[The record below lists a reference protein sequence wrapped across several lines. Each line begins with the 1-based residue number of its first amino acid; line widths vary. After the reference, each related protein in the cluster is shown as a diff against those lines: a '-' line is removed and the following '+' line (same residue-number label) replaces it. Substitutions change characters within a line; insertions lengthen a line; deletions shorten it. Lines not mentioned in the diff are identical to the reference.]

1 MKKAIAA
8 YTPNVAWM
16 LFQTIDGFDMDGA
29 GTSSSTPQIAAAC
42 ALWIQLYGKNY
53 AAGWQRVEACRLA
66 LFRSADPGNGSATYL
81 GNGILDVP
89 KMLDPV
95 LAAQIQQEIQA
106 NQVQPSPIDSVSFP
120 FLRLLLHAGPP
131 GSEEERMYETEAA
144 QIVRRST
151 NRELVDGFHAFTRG
165 VTLPPATVTRLRQLL
180 KAEPGIS
187 DALAARL

>member
-1 MKKAIAA
+1 
-8 YTPNVAWM
+8 
-16 LFQTIDGFDMDGA
+16 LDLDGA

-42 ALWIQLYGKNY
+42 ALWVQLYGRNY

-66 LFRSADPGNGSATYL
+66 LFRSAAPGNGSATYL

-89 KMLDPV
+89 KMLDPA
-95 LAAQIQQEIQA
+95 LAAQIQRGIQA
-106 NQVQPSPIDSVSFP
+106 NQVQPSPVDSVSFP
-120 FLRLLLHAGPP
+120 FLRLLLGSGPP
-131 GSEEERMYETEAA
+131 DSEEDKMYETEAA

-151 NRELVDGFHAFTRG
+151 NRELVDGFHAFTRS
-165 VTLPPATVTRLRQLL
+165 VTLPPARIARLRQLL